1 MASLGHV
8 AIGVAMARVDAKGF
22 SWRHAVAYSAA
33 SLAPDLDVLAFRFGV
48 PYGHPF
54 GHRGATHSFT
64 FALAC
69 GLVVWLARGGRRSAV
84 LTALTVAT
92 HPLLDALTDGG
103 LGVALFFPL
112 STERYFFPWQPL
124 PVAPIGSGMLS
135 ARGLRVLATEA
146 LAFAP
151 FLAFGLWPRRPVPR
165 TVSS

>member
-8 AIGVAMARVDAKGF
+8 AIGVAMARIDAKGF

-33 SLAPDLDVLAFRFGV
+33 SLAPDLDVLAFRIGV
-48 PYGHPF
+48 PYDHPF

-64 FALAC
+64 FAVLC
-69 GLVVWLARGGRRSAV
+69 GLVVWLAQGGRRAAL
-84 LTALTVAT
+84 LTTLTVAT

-103 LGVALFFPL
+103 LGVALFFPF
-112 STERYFFPWQPL
+112 SAERFFFPWQPL

-135 ARGLRVLATEA
+135 VRGLKVLTAEA

-151 FLAFGLWPRRPVPR
+151 LLAFGLWPGRPVPKP
-165 TVSS
+165 VSS